1 VQVPKTNQGKALIRF
16 AVTYPHLFNFFNH
29 SIMRNGE
36 GQKNCPH
43 GSNAEAQSAPK
54 TPQML
59 SPGQV
64 QLLDYADALD
74 GPHLV
79 KSLKLLH
86 DIAVYHSTEPIDEEE
101 KDALYHIKVLW
112 ECIEV
117 IVGEG

>member
-1 VQVPKTNQGKALIRF
+1 ML
-16 AVTYPHLFNFFNH
+16 H
-29 SIMRNGE
+29 SK
-36 GQKNCPH
+36 GQKNCSR

-59 SPGQV
+59 SPGQI

-74 GPHLV
+74 GSHLV

>member
-1 VQVPKTNQGKALIRF
+1 
-16 AVTYPHLFNFFNH
+16 
-29 SIMRNGE
+29 MRNTE
-36 GQKNCPH
+36 GQENCPQ
-43 GSNAEAQSAPK
+43 GSSANAQSAPK
-54 TPQML
+54 IPHML

-101 KDALYHIKVLW
+101 KDALYLIKGLW
-112 ECIEV
+112 ECIERV
-117 IVGEG
+117 IG